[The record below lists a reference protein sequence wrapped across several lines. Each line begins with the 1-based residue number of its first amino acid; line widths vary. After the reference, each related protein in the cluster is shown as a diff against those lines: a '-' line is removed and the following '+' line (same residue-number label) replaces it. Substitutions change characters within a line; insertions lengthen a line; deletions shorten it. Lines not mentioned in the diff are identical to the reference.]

1 MRWPSA
7 WLAGCSCA
15 ALLAGCGG
23 HAAAPPPK
31 PPRIPPAVAQQLAAD
46 ADAVAALSGCSGHD
60 AAMKLQR
67 DTIAAIGSQ
76 PSESGGW
83 YTRTCYFSDG
93 SGGMTSIVWL
103 NSPPAVILTGEVTV
117 SVKPAGAEG
126 VPSSSITVNV
136 TADVDAD
143 QLTVD
148 GGGDD

>member
-31 PPRIPPAVAQQLAAD
+31 PPRIPPAVAQQLATD

-67 DTIAAIGSQ
+67 DAIAAISRVPARYREQ
-76 PSESGGW
+76 LMSAANELAARVPA
-83 YTRTCYFSDG
+83 C
-93 SGGMTSIVWL
+93 
-103 NSPPAVILTGEVTV
+103 PPPEKKHEDHGHGHGKHKKHGE
-117 SVKPAGAEG
+117 
-126 VPSSSITVNV
+126 
-136 TADVDAD
+136 
-143 QLTVD
+143 
-148 GGGDD
+148 GD

>member
-67 DTIAAIGSQ
+67 DTIAAISRVPGRYREQ
-76 PSESGGW
+76 LMGAANELAARVPA
-83 YTRTCYFSDG
+83 C
-93 SGGMTSIVWL
+93 
-103 NSPPAVILTGEVTV
+103 PPPPEK
-117 SVKPAGAEG
+117 KPEDHGHG
-126 VPSSSITVNV
+126 HGHGKHKKH
-136 TADVDAD
+136 
-143 QLTVD
+143 